1 MNKPSYINIYQ
12 TISPNKFYAY
22 SKWIPEI
29 CFGIKLGSNEQS
41 SFISNHIN
49 GHFSYN
55 VNPKYYPIS
64 ATPQTEQE
72 AKKYLYKAINEFNS
86 KLSNVSE
93 RLGESVM
100 KRQGINKKLRKL
112 LIGV

>member
-55 VNPKYYPIS
+55 VNQNIIQYQRHLK
-64 ATPQTEQE
+64 Q
-72 AKKYLYKAINEFNS
+72 
-86 KLSNVSE
+86 
-93 RLGESVM
+93 
-100 KRQGINKKLRKL
+100 NKKQKISL
-112 LIGV
+112 